1 MPLNILNRIG
11 EWNPQIFR
19 EFKGRWKS
27 RNVIVTLGISAVTQ
41 LITLVFFWSQIPFI
55 KQYTSRYC
63 LHPID
68 FDNKCLQ
75 DAGSRVLTESINY
88 ELLWLDC
95 FVTIAIGVIAILWIL
110 GTYFLIED
118 ISKES
123 NRGTLE
129 FIRLSPQTSW
139 KIIGGKLAG
148 VPSLLFLAVLAALP
162 FHLWTGLAA
171 HIPLNLILSFYLLVA
186 LSCLFIYS
194 AALLVGFVTN
204 GWGGTQ
210 TWLASGLLAIIFA
223 GFTLFSLGL
232 NNSSDV
238 VIHNA
243 LDWFT
248 ILLPQRI
255 LPFLVSQ
262 TPHSLGTIGYLNIND
277 FTLKWFGFSLGQ
289 SYGMTYAFI
298 SVNYLLGIYWLWQ
311 ALIRRF
317 HQPNT
322 TLLSK
327 AKSYW
332 FSGGLSLVLLGFTTQ
347 QPAWG
352 TMNDHLPKNV
362 GAFCFLIALFS
373 YLLMAVLT
381 PHRQTLQDWVRYR
394 HQQPKEKRGLLRD
407 LVWGEKSPATLAI
420 ALNLLIIFSI
430 LHLGLVPFF
439 PHLTLNILQA
449 SLITST
455 VILMY
460 ASVIQ
465 WILLMKS
472 PRRSAWALGTFCGML
487 LTPILLSFLF
497 GLHYPNEG
505 LLLWSI
511 VSPTIVSDRPLAF
524 THLLLNVIS
533 QTLVIVTVNAEMS
546 RQLRKLGASQTQML
560 LTAKSAP

>member
-1 MPLNILNRIG
+1 MPLNILNTIG

-27 RNVIVTLGISAVTQ
+27 RNVIVTLGISAATQ
-41 LITLVFFWSQIPFI
+41 LITLLFFWSQIPLV

-63 LHPID
+63 LHPDD

-75 DAGSRVLTESINY
+75 DARGYVLTASINH

-95 FVTIAIGVIAILWIL
+95 FVTIAIGIIGILWIL

-129 FIRLSPQTSW
+129 FIRLSPQSAG

-171 HIPLNLILSFYLLVA
+171 RIPLHLILSFYLLVA

-194 AALLVGFVTN
+194 AALLVGFVSS
-204 GWGGTQ
+204 GWGGMQ
-210 TWLASGLLAIIFA
+210 TWLGSGLLAIVFG

-232 NNSSDV
+232 NNSSNV

-248 ILLPQRI
+248 ILLPQRV

-277 FTLKWFGFSLGQ
+277 LTLKWFGFSLGQ
-289 SYGMTYAFI
+289 SYSMTYAFI
-298 SVNYLLGIYWLWQ
+298 SVNYLLGTYWLWQ
-311 ALIRRF
+311 TLIRRF
-317 HQPNT
+317 HQPNA

-332 FSGGLSLVLLGFTTQ
+332 FSGGLSIVLLGFTTQ
-347 QPAWG
+347 QPPWG
-352 TMNDHLPKNV
+352 TMNDHLPRNV
-362 GAFCFLIALFS
+362 GVFCFLIALFS
-373 YLLMAVLT
+373 CLLMAVLT
-381 PHRQTLQDWVRYR
+381 PHRQTLQDWMRYR
-394 HQQPKEKRGLLRD
+394 HQQPKEKRALLRD
-407 LVWGEKSPATLAI
+407 LVWGEKSPAPVAI

-430 LHLGLVPFF
+430 LHLGLIPFF
-439 PHLTLNILQA
+439 PYLTLRFLEA
-449 SLITST
+449 SLITTT
-455 VILMY
+455 VILIY

-472 PRRSAWALGTFCGML
+472 PRRVAWALGTLCGMVF
-487 LTPILLSFLF
+487 TPMLLSLLF
-497 GLHYPNEG
+497 ALHYPNEG

-511 VSPTIVSDRPLAF
+511 ISPTIVSERTLAS
-524 THLLLNVIS
+524 TYLWLNVIG
-533 QTLVIVTVNAEMS
+533 QILVIVVANVEMS

-560 LTAKSAP
+560 LTAKSAT